1 QTGCQK
7 YLPLKIRQ
15 LFQTKTAQNI
25 SKSTLLGTYIP
36 YSARQSKTL
45 GGARSIRV
53 SYGGVSNCPVILTH
67 YYRLVNHLLCG
78 VPALRLWIIGK
89 QCVQPLDFDRAKDD
103 N

>member
-1 QTGCQK
+1 M
-7 YLPLKIRQ
+7 
-15 LFQTKTAQNI
+15 F
-25 SKSTLLGTYIP
+25 STYLLGFG
-36 YSARQSKTL
+36 RQSNTL

-53 SYGGVSNCPVILTH
+53 SYGGVSNCHVILTH

-89 QCVQPLDFDRAKDD
+89 QCVQPLDFDPAKDD

>member
-1 QTGCQK
+1 M
-7 YLPLKIRQ
+7 
-15 LFQTKTAQNI
+15 F
-25 SKSTLLGTYIP
+25 STYLLGFG
-36 YSARQSKTL
+36 RQSKTL

-89 QCVQPLDFDRAKDD
+89 QCVQPLDFDPAKDD
-103 N
+103 NETSYFLCF